1 MPDYPHLAIPIRME
15 NGQFVTN
22 EQDSDEEAKTCVWA
36 IISTQKGSRPEQPEF
51 GINDPTFDTMPID
64 ISDIMESIA
73 RWEPRVETDVSTQ
86 DGADGTQKVNIFVTM
101 TGTSSEEA

>member
-1 MPDYPHLAIPIRME
+1 ME